1 MNLTDRQKEQLTAA
15 LQAAVFAAF
24 AGAALIQ
31 EGRLYRKYRKK
42 ILAENA
48 RQEEK
53 LTKKKYQLKEKT
65 LKKKYRNKLKKKK
78 FAPTSIL

>member
-1 MNLTDRQKEQLTAA
+1 MHLTEKQKEQLTAA
-15 LQAAVFAAF
+15 LQAAVFVAF

-53 LTKKKYQLKEKT
+53 LA
-65 LKKKYRNKLKKKK
+65 KKKYRLKEKALKRKYRQNNKKKDK
-78 FAPTSIL
+78 RG

>member
-1 MNLTDRQKEQLTAA
+1 MNLTEKQKEQLTVA

-42 ILAENA
+42 FWLRTPA
-48 RQEEK
+48 R
-53 LTKKKYQLKEKT
+53 KK
-65 LKKKYRNKLKKKK
+65 N
-78 FAPTSIL
+78 

>member
-1 MNLTDRQKEQLTAA
+1 MNLTEKQKEQLTAA
-15 LQAAVFAAF
+15 LQATVFAAF

-53 LTKKKYQLKEKT
+53 LTKEKYRLKEKA
-65 LKKKYRNKLKKKK
+65 LKRNMFLLQGKRYR
-78 FAPTSIL
+78 

>member
-1 MNLTDRQKEQLTAA
+1 MNLTEKQKEQLTAA

-42 ILAENA
+42 ILTENA

-53 LTKKKYQLKEKT
+53 LTKEKYRLKEKA
-65 LKKKYRNKLKKKK
+65 LKRKNQLKNKKKR
-78 FAPTSIL
+78 

>member
-1 MNLTDRQKEQLTAA
+1 MNLTEKQKEQLTVA

-53 LTKKKYQLKEKT
+53 LTREIPPERKSPEEKISPE
-65 LKKKYRNKLKKKK
+65 K
-78 FAPTSIL
+78 

>member
-1 MNLTDRQKEQLTAA
+1 MNLTEKQKEQLTVA

-42 ILAENA
+42 ILAEKA
-48 RQEEK
+48 RH
-53 LTKKKYQLKEKT
+53 
-65 LKKKYRNKLKKKK
+65 
-78 FAPTSIL
+78 

>member
-1 MNLTDRQKEQLTAA
+1 MNLTEKQKEQLTVA

-42 ILAENA
+42 ILAEND
-48 RQEEK
+48 R
-53 LTKKKYQLKEKT
+53 LKEKA
-65 LKKKYRNKLKKKK
+65 LKRKYRLKNKKKR
-78 FAPTSIL
+78 

>member
-1 MNLTDRQKEQLTAA
+1 MNLTEKQKEQLTVA

-53 LTKKKYQLKEKT
+53 LKKEKYRLKEKA
-65 LKKKYRNKLKKKK
+65 LKRNMFLLQGKRYR
-78 FAPTSIL
+78 

>member
-1 MNLTDRQKEQLTAA
+1 MNLTEKQKEQLTVA

-53 LTKKKYQLKEKT
+53 LKKEKYR
-65 LKKKYRNKLKKKK
+65 LKKR
-78 FAPTSIL
+78 

>member
-1 MNLTDRQKEQLTAA
+1 MNLTEKQKEQLTVA

-53 LTKKKYQLKEKT
+53 LTTEKYRLTDKAQKRTYRLKNKKK
-65 LKKKYRNKLKKKK
+65 
-78 FAPTSIL
+78 S

>member
-1 MNLTDRQKEQLTAA
+1 MNLTEKQKEQLTAA

-31 EGRLYRKYRKK
+31 EGRLYWKYRKK
-42 ILAENA
+42 VLAGNA

-53 LTKKKYQLKEKT
+53 LTRKKYRLKEKA
-65 LKKKYRNKLKKKK
+65 LKKKYRPKKKKK
-78 FAPTSIL
+78 FAPTTIL

>member
-1 MNLTDRQKEQLTAA
+1 MNLTEKQKEQLTEA

-53 LTKKKYQLKEKT
+53 LAKEKYRLKEKA
-65 LKKKYRNKLKKKK
+65 LKRKYRLKNKKKR
-78 FAPTSIL
+78 

>member
-1 MNLTDRQKEQLTAA
+1 MGVR
-15 LQAAVFAAF
+15 
-24 AGAALIQ
+24 LIQ

-53 LTKKKYQLKEKT
+53 LTKEKYRLKEKA
-65 LKKKYRNKLKKKK
+65 LKRNMFLLQGKRYR
-78 FAPTSIL
+78 

>member
-1 MNLTDRQKEQLTAA
+1 MNLTEKQKEQLTAG
-15 LQAAVFAAF
+15 LQAAVFGAF
-24 AGAALIQ
+24 ALAALVQ

-48 RQEEK
+48 RQQEK
-53 LTKKKYQLKEKT
+53 LTKKKYRLKEKNM
-65 LKKKYRNKLKKKK
+65 KKKYRNKLKKKK